1 MYVES
6 IGLLSKTQQ
15 SSLSI
20 TQLGTTQAF
29 SESELE
35 FPLEHLSFLF
45 FKGKT
50 VGLHNL
56 GSITTVNCNIS
67 PYNYAIQR
75 HHMEDI

>member
-45 FKGKT
+45 KGKT

-56 GSITTVNCNIS
+56 GSLTTVNCNIS